1 MVNPAGKAPSKTR
14 VRRAK
19 DDAELLAK
27 HRSFLTELVPSFNRL
42 SKKDQHDIAIIRDVN
57 KIVENNYQKEGRKV
71 PEDVS
76 DDSLKQEILRRLGVS
91 RRQMQQSPKGYSQG
105 GMVHRGRQAGN
116 SAEKAR

>member
-27 HRSFLTELVPSFNRL
+27 HRPFLTKLVPSFNRL
-42 SKKDQHDIAIIRDVN
+42 SKKDQHDMAIIRDVN
-57 KIVENNYQKEGRKV
+57 KIIQDTYPKEGRKV

-76 DDSLKQEILRRLGVS
+76 DESLKQIILRRLGVS

-105 GMVHRGRQAGN
+105 GMIHRGR
-116 SAEKAR
+116 KATYRIE